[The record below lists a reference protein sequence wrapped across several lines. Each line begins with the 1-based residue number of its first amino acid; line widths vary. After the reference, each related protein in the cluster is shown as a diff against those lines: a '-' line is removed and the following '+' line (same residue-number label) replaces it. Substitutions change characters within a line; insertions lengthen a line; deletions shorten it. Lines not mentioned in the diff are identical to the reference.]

1 MDPHYTRPAIS
12 LATLNVPDP
21 HAIADDAWHSISD
34 QLATFHCDRVRKMPL
49 SSMDPSMLVGFLC
62 EHEQDWL
69 DLKTRIGTMPHRIFA
84 LEDRPP
90 TYDDDDG
97 DSALGMQ
104 SMSDDDDD
112 GEESVGRQGEE
123 DDWL

>member
-12 LATLNVPDP
+12 LATLNVEPDP
-21 HAIADDAWHSISD
+21 HAIADDAWHSTSD

-90 TYDDDDG
+90 TYDDD
-97 DSALGMQ
+97 SALGMQ